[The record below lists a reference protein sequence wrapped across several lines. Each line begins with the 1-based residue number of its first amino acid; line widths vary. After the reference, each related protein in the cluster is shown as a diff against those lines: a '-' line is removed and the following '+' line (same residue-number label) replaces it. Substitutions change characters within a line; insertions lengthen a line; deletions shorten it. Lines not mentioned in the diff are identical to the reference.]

1 MKVISISTAT
11 QELTLVADNIA
22 YLQKDGNSYTAVLV
36 DGTSIALTEAQY
48 NEIKTYLVGE

>member
-11 QELTLVADNIA
+11 QELTLVCDNIA
-22 YLQKDGNSYTAVLV
+22 YLQKDGLAYTCVLV

-48 NEIKTYLVGE
+48 DEIKTYLVEE